1 MNTYHIPV
9 LLDEVVA
16 GLNIQVGKKY
26 IDATVGG
33 AGHAWEIV
41 KRGGIVL
48 GIDTDQE
55 AVTFA
60 NEKLKREGETKQNV
74 GMWKVI
80 QGNFRDI
87 ESIAVREGFNQV
99 DGILFD
105 LGVSSHQLD
114 EGSRGFS
121 YRFTGAPLDLR
132 LNQGSGE
139 DAKDVLKRLNEEE
152 LYEIFAKFGEEE
164 RSRAIAHA
172 LVRAR
177 SVKPIETIGD
187 VVRVIGE
194 IVPDERERN
203 GILSRVLQ
211 ALRIVVNDEMEALR
225 AGLAGAQH
233 LLANGGRLVVVS
245 FHSLEDR
252 VVKQFLAGEHWQP
265 ITKKPIIADYKE
277 IYRNRRS
284 RSAKLRIAVKI

>member
-16 GLNIQVGKKY
+16 GLNIQAGKKY

-60 NEKLKREGETKQNV
+60 NEKLKRESGTKQSV

-87 ESIAVREGFNQV
+87 ERIATGEGFKLV

-139 DAKDVLKRLNEEE
+139 DAKNVLKRSNEEE

-164 RSRAIAHA
+164 RARAIAHA
-172 LVRAR
+172 IVRAR
-177 SVKPIETIGD
+177 SVTPIETIDDLIGCIST
-187 VVRVIGE
+187 VVPLE
-194 IVPDERERN
+194 NERN
-203 GILSRVLQ
+203 GVLSRILQ
-211 ALRIVVNDEMEALR
+211 ALRIVVNDELSALR
-225 AGLAGAQH
+225 EGLEGANNV
-233 LLANGGRLVVVS
+233 LAPGGRLVVMS

-252 VVKQFLAGEHWQP
+252 IVKQYMAGGNWRL
-265 ITKKPIIADYKE
+265 IRKKPIIAGREE